1 MNQQPSRRRITA
13 DNLRF
18 AVYTFVAVLLAHAMA
33 YLAHE
38 YAHAVTAW
46 ALGWMA
52 GPFDIDY
59 GPATLYNFLFLNGVS
74 DNVAYDPIY
83 ASGHGAQAA
92 VIALAGAFI
101 GNGVLYFI
109 SYRLAKTQLF
119 QSSRWSLAFIYWFSL
134 MSAANVWSYVPIRAI
149 TTHADIAIAAK
160 GLDISTWTLLPFVL
174 VPSLYITWHF
184 FCRMFPTV
192 CRQIAARSANNRAL
206 LIAVTGYW
214 YFSFF
219 GSDGLFGDY
228 GLIPQ
233 ILSII
238 SRYFLFPLSVMYLW
252 SKHSDAVEAF
262 ANAKKSPH
270 VGRNP

>member
-1 MNQQPSRRRITA
+1 MDKPTGPRTLTA
-13 DNLRF
+13 DNLWF
-18 AVYTFVAVLLAHAMA
+18 AVATFIFVLIAHAMA

-38 YAHAVTAW
+38 YAHTVTAW
-46 ALGWMA
+46 VFGWMA

-83 ASGHGAQAA
+83 ASGHGGQAA

-109 SYRLAKTQLF
+109 SYRLAKTQPF
-119 QSSRWSLAFIYWFSL
+119 QSSRWSLSFLYWFSL

-160 GLDISTWTLLPFVL
+160 GLNISTWALLPFVL
-174 VPSLYITWHF
+174 VPSLYIAWHF
-184 FCRMFPTV
+184 FCHMFPV
-192 CRQIAARSANNRAL
+192 VRQQVAAGSANNLAL

-252 SKHSDAVEAF
+252 SRYSREVGASAG
-262 ANAKKSPH
+262 AKESPH
-270 VGRNP
+270 LG